1 MIYKNNNKYPLIL
14 LNIIE
19 LNTITNSNDNV
30 LFTNHKLTSF
40 NIKQKL
46 LTLLRLF
53 IDELSK
59 LCLRT

>member
-19 LNTITNSNDNV
+19 LNTITDSNDNV
-30 LFTNHKLTSF
+30 LFTTHKLTSF